1 VHLRNWRALRLLGM
15 KLQLNSIIRI
25 HAFERAPFLLD
36 AGKLEAG
43 L

>member
-1 VHLRNWRALRLLGM
+1 MNRHGHDSRRRA
-15 KLQLNSIIRI
+15 K
-25 HAFERAPFLLD
+25 AFAQSRFLLD